1 MEGESSGV
9 QQAQDQG
16 GQEQGVGTQQKQGQ
30 QAPQEDQV
38 SEGDDTDYAAQLK
51 AKDAEIEALISWLCA
66 KRWCQRPGKGVR
78 RPPPRIFSYHVETT
92 GDNHVDTAAH
102 DAHAMP
108 PRRHADHRRGHH
120 RLQEA
125 GRQAGRAA
133 RARRHGD
140 VGRRA
145 HRGGREPERL
155 PGARAQD
162 RHRRDGVRGPRL
174 REGSHF
180 PDGVL
185 RPYSRTDRAMAG
197 AIAEGE
203 GRRRGRRPWRRRC
216 CSSWRRCGGRP
227 GYHSADGRR
236 GLAPTFGTQSQQ
248 DVETCRNPLRYPT

>member
-92 GDNHVDTAAH
+92 GDNHVDAAAH

-108 PRRHADHRRGHH
+108 PADMPTTDEGTIDFRRLAVRLAEQRVHAAMEMSVDELTGEGVSRNGYRERGL
-120 RLQEA
+120 RTVIGEM
-125 GRQAGRAA
+125 GSVVPGSGRAA
-133 RARRHGD
+133 TSPTGCS
-140 VGRRA
+140 
-145 HRGGREPERL
+145 
-155 PGARAQD
+155 
-162 RHRRDGVRGPRL
+162 GPT
-174 REGSHF
+174 
-180 PDGVL
+180 P
-185 RPYSRTDRAMAG
+185 
-197 AIAEGE
+197 
-203 GRRRGRRPWRRRC
+203 
-216 CSSWRRCGGRP
+216 
-227 GYHSADGRR
+227 
-236 GLAPTFGTQSQQ
+236 APTARWQA
-248 DVETCRNPLRYPT
+248 R